1 MMQCVICK
9 ENKGTQR
16 IGNGNP
22 AYKGKPVCAQCNK
35 ARKLLLD
42 TK

>member
-1 MMQCVICK
+1 MMCVICK

-16 IGNGNP
+16 IRDGNP
-22 AYKGKPVCAQCNK
+22 AYKGKPVCVLCNK
-35 ARKLLLD
+35 ARKLLLE